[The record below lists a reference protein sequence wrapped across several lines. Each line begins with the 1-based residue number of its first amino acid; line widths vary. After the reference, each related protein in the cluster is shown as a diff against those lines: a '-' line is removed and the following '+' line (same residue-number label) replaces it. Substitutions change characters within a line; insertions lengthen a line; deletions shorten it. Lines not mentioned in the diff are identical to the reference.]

1 MLRIRLY
8 LTRPQLNWGVRP
20 TGSLNRVHG
29 METFERC
36 VACLLLAAVAG
47 ACRDTGH
54 TSHSHAAAAAASGVS
69 RADAGLG
76 ARDPRFIPLAP
87 FSGDVQLLLGDPDSA
102 GPFVMRINEL
112 AGTIVPP
119 HTHPV
124 DEHITVVQGTWLFGV
139 GERYDTA
146 ALHALPTGA
155 YAFAPAGTT
164 MFAASPDAAV
174 VQIFGNGPFRII
186 WRDGLATL
194 DQPGSTTFHFRRGD
208 TVSGPRGDGVIREG
222 YASGPVIQYEL
233 QLSDGRH
240 VMASER
246 DLHQK
251 KLPAR

>member
-1 MLRIRLY
+1 MNTLERRLAY
-8 LTRPQLNWGVRP
+8 
-20 TGSLNRVHG
+20 
-29 METFERC
+29 F
-36 VACLLLAAVAG
+36 LLAVAAG
-47 ACRDTGH
+47 ACRDTGQ

-87 FSGDVQLLLGDPDSA
+87 FSGDVQLLLGDPDST

-139 GERYDTA
+139 GERYDIA

-164 MFAASPDAAV
+164 MFAASPAAAV
-174 VQIFGNGPFRII
+174 VQISGNGPFRIT

-208 TVSGPRGDGVIREG
+208 TVSGPLGDGVIREG

-233 QLSDGRH
+233 QLSDGGH

-246 DLHQK
+246 ELQRK
-251 KLPAR
+251 NPPAR